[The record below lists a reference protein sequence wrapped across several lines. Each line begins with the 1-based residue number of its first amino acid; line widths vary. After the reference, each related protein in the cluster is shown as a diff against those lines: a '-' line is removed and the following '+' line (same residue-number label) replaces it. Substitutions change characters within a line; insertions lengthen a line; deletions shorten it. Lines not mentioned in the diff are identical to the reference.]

1 MDVVE
6 PETMS
11 SALKVKDKEAG
22 DVGKFLNRILG
33 LSVQRQNLV
42 CSFLL
47 LQQIYLEFLTG
58 PNCLQCL
65 DTVGWVSGR
74 ASGVVNTELV
84 SWSLTSLFSTNMAIS
99 ETDKKN

>member
-42 CSFLL
+42 CSCLFLVL
-47 LQQIYLEFLTG
+47 I
-58 PNCLQCL
+58 
-65 DTVGWVSGR
+65 
-74 ASGVVNTELV
+74 
-84 SWSLTSLFSTNMAIS
+84 
-99 ETDKKN
+99 

>member
-1 MDVVE
+1 MLVVCRDCYDCQECLIQMDVVE

-42 CSFLL
+42 SSFLL
-47 LQQIYLEFLTG
+47 LRQIYLAFLAG
-58 PNCLQCL
+58 PNCLQWL

-74 ASGVVNTELV
+74 A
-84 SWSLTSLFSTNMAIS
+84 
-99 ETDKKN
+99 KN